1 MSLAILQLLKK
12 KCKTPMGCVSSKEG
26 KTTVKLLQIHLLLSE
41 KKKENEIIKSNWK
54 RGTLLV
60 IDIIKLCTYI
70 HLYY

>member
-41 KKKENEIIKSNWK
+41 KKKKMKSLNLIGK
-54 RGTLLV
+54 EEH
-60 IDIIKLCTYI
+60 Y
-70 HLYY
+70 